1 MFFNPIVIIMGEGL
15 EGNKK
20 WCETPTK
27 NKDLTYWQFRN
38 QLQAMPNLQLIDNI
52 TIKIIKY

>member
-1 MFFNPIVIIMGEGL
+1 MR
-15 EGNKK
+15 
-20 WCETPTK
+20 ETKHGVRLQQKTK
-27 NKDLTYWQFRN
+27 NKNLTYWQFRN

>member
-1 MFFNPIVIIMGEGL
+1 MGEGHD
-15 EGNKK
+15 GNKK

-27 NKDLTYWQFRN
+27 NKNLTYWHFRN

-52 TIKIIKY
+52 TIKMIKY